1 MNATAAEQFVSTNHE
16 SIVNDESKL
25 HETFGIGDAVH
36 QGDII
41 IIGINGLPPGAK
53 HRANRQLADG
63 STQGSRHV
71 MTRGKVFDC
80 DPESISR
87 AIKDATGIRVDAR
100 YCGPVFVSPKNPTA
114 DDLSHPE
121 HGNHGF
127 PAGQVC
133 AVVFQRNLDAE
144 QREQRVRD

>member
-1 MNATAAEQFVSTNHE
+1 MSATISEQAVSTNHE
-16 SIVNDESKL
+16 PIINDESKF
-25 HETFGIGDAVH
+25 HEAFGTGDAVH
-36 QGDII
+36 QGDIMV
-41 IIGINGLPPGAK
+41 IGIGAIPSGARNRK
-53 HRANRQLADG
+53 SRQLADG

-80 DPESISR
+80 DPVAVSQ

-100 YCGPVFVSPKNPTA
+100 YCGPVFVSPENPTA
-114 DDLSHPE
+114 DDLDHPE

-127 PAGQVC
+127 PARQVC